1 MSTNKILGYLPDER
15 PPFFELIAFA
25 LQQIVVMFPATVLVA
40 LITGFHVSTTIFASG
55 LATLSFILVTGR
67 KIPLY
72 YGSSFSYIA
81 AIASIMSA
89 DAFAN
94 YSLNDKISVAQ
105 FGIIMSGFV
114 SILAGFIIKKSGK
127 KFIDKVL
134 PATVT
139 GSIAIIIGLSL
150 AANALSNASA
160 IPQSVAEGSKAAA
173 SSFAWI
179 IALVTLISTILYSVY
194 LKGKLSQLPI
204 LFGLLTGYLTAIII
218 GFATGIPFVNFNTIE
233 SNSIIN
239 LPIFT
244 IPKPSWAAIIAI
256 MPIAIATI
264 PESTAHI
271 FQLDIYVKDLAR
283 RKGSNKNYDIEN
295 KLGLNLIG
303 DGIGDIVSGLV
314 GGPAGTNY
322 GENISAMAISR
333 NFSVPVLIAAAII
346 TMIISCF
353 TPLINI
359 IYSIPTAVIGGL
371 SIYLFGVI
379 AAQGI
384 TIMMDKKVDMFSS
397 KNLAVIAVILI
408 VGLGGS
414 FNFEGGMI
422 PMFGTQ
428 LPALATAAVIGILL
442 NLMLSIGDKPQI
454 SAVSEAASDMA

>member
-1 MSTNKILGYLPDER
+1 
-15 PPFFELIAFA
+15 
-25 LQQIVVMFPATVLVA
+25 MFPATVLVA

-55 LATLSFILVTGR
+55 LATLGFILVTGR

-89 DAFAN
+89 EAFAGL
-94 YSLNDKISVAQ
+94 SLDEKISIAQ

-114 SILAGFIIKKSGK
+114 SIVAGLIIQRSGK
-127 KFIDKVL
+127 ETIDKIL

-150 AANALSNASA
+150 AANAMTNAAS
-160 IPQSVAEGSKAAA
+160 IPAGVAE
-173 SSFAWI
+173 I
-179 IALVTLISTILYSVY
+179 QIALAGSMAWLVAIITLLSTIMYSVY

-204 LFGLLTGYLTAIII
+204 LFGLLTGYLAAAVI
-218 GFATGIPFVNFNTIE
+218 GFATGIPFITFNTIQ
-233 SNSIIN
+233 SAGILSI
-239 LPIFT
+239 PIFT
-244 IPKPSWAAIIAI
+244 FPTPSLAAVIAI

-264 PESTAHI
+264 PESTAHVY
-271 FQLDIYVKDLAR
+271 QLDIYVNDLAR
-283 RKGSNKNYDIEN
+283 RKGVKKKYDIES

-303 DGIGDIVSGLV
+303 DGIGDIISGFI

-322 GENISAMAISR
+322 GENISAMAISK
-333 NFSVPVLIAAAII
+333 NFSIYVLMLAAVF
-346 TMIISCF
+346 TMVISCL
-353 TPLINI
+353 TPLINV
-359 IYSIPTAVIGGL
+359 IYSIPKSVIGGL

-384 TIMMDKKVDMFSS
+384 TIMMDRKVDMFSS

-414 FNFEGGMI
+414 FGFEGGMI

-428 LPALATAAVIGILL
+428 LPAIATAAIVGILL
-442 NLMLSIGDKPQI
+442 NLMLSFENK
-454 SAVSEAASDMA
+454 